1 MDGRHLVYQH
11 ETNLRLHFS
20 TVDNTIHMKETA
32 KGTSTRRA
40 ISENL
45 VASISQ
51 ESKKHITRMKTII
64 TFIKF

>member
-1 MDGRHLVYQH
+1 
-11 ETNLRLHFS
+11 
-20 TVDNTIHMKETA
+20 MKETA